1 MAHSEEKPD
10 VGGAHRPQAA
20 VGKES
25 AITIGLL
32 GAGSVGSQ
40 VARTLVEDRELI
52 SSRVGTPVRLIGVA
66 VRDPETPR
74 DWRIPGELLTTDA
87 AALVDQADLIVE
99 LMGGHEPAGE
109 LIERA
114 LRACKPVVTGNK
126 ALLAT
131 RGAELSAIAADCGA
145 ELRFEAAVAGAIP
158 ILRPIE
164 ESLSG
169 DRITKVM
176 GIVNGTTNY
185 VLDQMDSTGAGF
197 DEALTEAQKLGYAE
211 SDPTADVEGYD
222 AAAKAAILG
231 TLAFHAP
238 FSMNDVYCQGITEVT
253 QEDIEAAA
261 ASGYVIKL
269 LAIAEKLPDSTGA
282 VMRVHPTLLPR
293 THPLASVRGAFNA
306 VFVIAENAGEL
317 MFYGQ
322 GAGGLPTSS
331 AILGDLVSV
340 ARGLGAPVPQTR
352 TISSRAAV
360 APLSIERASTQY
372 YIDMAVADREGVIA
386 EIAQVLASHHV
397 SIESMR
403 QPGVVTLEGEIEE
416 DSENGAKVQIVT
428 HLASEKDLYATVEEL
443 RGLEV
448 VKTVNS
454 VLRVEVEK

>member
-1 MAHSEEKPD
+1 MARSED
-10 VGGAHRPQAA
+10 
-20 VGKES
+20 

-32 GAGSVGSQ
+32 GAGSVGAQ
-40 VARTLVEDRELI
+40 VARTLVEERELI
-52 SSRVGTPVRLIGVA
+52 SARVGSPVRLIGVA

-74 DWRIPGELLTTDA
+74 DWKIPGELLTTDT
-87 AALVDQADLIVE
+87 AALVNQAEVIVE
-99 LMGGHEPAGE
+99 LIGGHEPAGS
-109 LIERA
+109 LIETA
-114 LRACKPVVTGNK
+114 LRAGKTVVTGNK
-126 ALLAT
+126 ALLAS
-131 RGAELSAIAADCGA
+131 RGAELSAVAAEFGG
-145 ELRFEAAVAGAIP
+145 ELRFEASVGGAIP

-185 VLDQMDSTGAGF
+185 VLDQMDSTGAAF
-197 DEALTEAQKLGYAE
+197 DDALAEAQKLGYAE
-211 SDPTADVEGYD
+211 ADPTADVEGHD

-238 FSMNDVYCQGITEVT
+238 FSFDDVYCQGITEVT

-269 LAIAEKLPDSTGA
+269 LAIAEKKSDSSG
-282 VMRVHPTLLPR
+282 VVLRVHPTLLPR

-306 VFVIAENAGEL
+306 VFVVAENAGEL

-322 GAGGLPTSS
+322 GAGGRPTSS
-331 AILGDLVSV
+331 AIMGDLVSA
-340 ARGLGAPVPQTR
+340 ARRLRAPLPQPR
-352 TISSRAAV
+352 TISRRTDLPAL
-360 APLSIERASTQY
+360 PIERAQTQY

-386 EIAQVLASHHV
+386 EIAQVLAAHHV

-403 QPGVVTLEGEIEE
+403 QPGVVTVEGEVE
-416 DSENGAKVQIVT
+416 DDTTNGAKVQIVT
-428 HLASEKDLYATVEEL
+428 HLASEEDLDATVAEL